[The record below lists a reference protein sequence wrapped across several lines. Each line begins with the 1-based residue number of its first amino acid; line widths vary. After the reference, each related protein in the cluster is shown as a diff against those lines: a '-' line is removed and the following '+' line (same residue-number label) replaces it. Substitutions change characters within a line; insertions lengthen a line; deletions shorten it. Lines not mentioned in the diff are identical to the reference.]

1 MKLKQLI
8 FCAALAMAY
17 QQHALAADLPFIPKR
32 TNVSAEA
39 SPTDDGE
46 RLTRPSAV
54 DPKIYGKTIGNWG
67 HAWWSWA
74 FNIPKATNPLL
85 SNGAIDCSIGQSGK
99 VWFLAGNFGET
110 SKRSCTIPQGKA
122 LFFPI
127 YNSVWWTPAPGTDAG
142 CKNELDCRKEVG
154 ASLGELNYTCKV
166 DGQDCAW
173 KYSIVRA
180 QSDNLPFTI
189 NTDSILVTEY
199 EDIPGTRDV
208 SISDGYW
215 VMLPPLKAGQHK
227 IRFKAKAGDFALD
240 VTYNL
245 TVQ

>member
-1 MKLKQLI
+1 MKLKHLI
-8 FCAALAMAY
+8 TSAIIVLAC
-17 QQHALAADLPFIPKR
+17 QQTILAADIPFLPKQTAVSS
-32 TNVSAEA
+32 TNSEAEF
-39 SPTDDGE
+39 
-46 RLTRPSAV
+46 RLTRPSEV

-74 FNIPKATNPLL
+74 FNVPKATNPLFK
-85 SNGAIDCSIGQSGK
+85 NGAMDCSVGQQGK

-110 SKRSCTIPQGKA
+110 SQRSCTIPKSKA
-122 LFFPI
+122 LFFPV
-127 YNSVWWTPAPGTDAG
+127 YNSIWWTPAPGTDYG
-142 CKNELDCRKEVG
+142 CENEKSCRRDVG
-154 ASLGELNYTCKV
+154 SFSSKLRSYTCTIDK
-166 DGQDCAW
+166 QDCAW

-199 EDIPGTRDV
+199 EEIPGTRTI

-215 VMLPPLKAGQHK
+215 VMLPPLKVGQHK
-227 IRFKAKAGDFALD
+227 IHFTAATTDEFALD